1 MERIE
6 AWTELAVEPEALEGI
21 CRALDEAGVDVEILR
36 VGSVP
41 RVEITFPD
49 AWVKGKRTTLHLC
62 IEEDSVHARERLN
75 DEAGI
80 AQSYTE
86 AEGLWRE

>member
-1 MERIE
+1 METIE
-6 AWTELAVEPEALEGI
+6 AWTELAVEPEALESI

-41 RVEITFPD
+41 RIEVTFPD

-62 IEEDSVHARERLN
+62 IEEESIHARERLN
-75 DEAGI
+75 DEAGVGD
-80 AQSYTE
+80 AYAE
-86 AEGLWRE
+86 AERMWRE